1 MRRLLR
7 RRAAL
12 PGTASLDIRLALL
25 SLTALL
31 LVAPLAGCGGGSE
44 IERVVMISID
54 TLRPDF
60 LGCYDPERATT
71 PNIDALAAEGAIFT
85 DALAQGPSTAISHK
99 SIFSSLYRAVHGTGI
114 RRVPREEPVSPLEV
128 MQRAGYRTAA
138 FVGGGQLHPR
148 YGFDKGFDEYNLSV
162 AGDPRP
168 LETLRER
175 ARGWLEMNRK
185 EPFFLFLHTYQV
197 HAPYDPPE
205 RYRERFAG
213 WYEGDLDLSIKGWRQ
228 IYGVTDV
235 GPEVARLIRDLY
247 SAQIA
252 YVDDF
257 MGWLAEDLR
266 ELGLDDDTAIVFL
279 SDHGQ
284 SLGEGGYWGHNR
296 LHEVQLWIPLILKI
310 PGLAP
315 ARIEAPVEAIDVMP
329 TLFSLL
335 GLEPPYPFQ
344 GEDLLPRLRG
354 EAPWPAK
361 RLRIAESGHNAS
373 VRDGEWK
380 VVFKPRKRES
390 GRLVRLHGL
399 KEQRRKMAGSEVA
412 GELRRHYQKMLS
424 ESGDLRRS
432 FRGHVNPTRDAEV
445 REQLE
450 ALGYIQ

>member
-1 MRRLLR
+1 MRRPLR
-7 RRAAL
+7 RRAAP
-12 PGTASLDIRLALL
+12 PGTASLRIRLALL
-25 SLTALL
+25 SLAAAL
-31 LVAPLAGCGGGSE
+31 LVAPLAGCGGAPETGG
-44 IERVVMISID
+44 VLMISID

-60 LGCYDPERATT
+60 LGCYDPARST
-71 PNIDALAAEGAIFT
+71 PNIDALAAEGALFA

-99 SIFSSLYRAVHGTGI
+99 SIFSSLYRAVHRTGI
-114 RRVPREEPVSPLEV
+114 RRVPRQEPVSPLEV
-128 MQRAGYRTAA
+128 MQRAGFKTAA

-148 YGFDKGFDEYNLSV
+148 YGFAKGFDEYNVSE

-168 LETLRER
+168 LETLREQ
-175 ARGWLEMNRK
+175 ARGWLEAHGD

-197 HAPYDPPE
+197 HAPYDPPQP
-205 RYRERFAG
+205 YRQRFAG

-235 GPEVARLIRDLY
+235 GPEVARLVRDLY

-266 ELGLDDDTAIVFL
+266 ELGLDDETAIVFL

-284 SLGEGGYWGHNR
+284 SLGEGGVWGHNR
-296 LHEVQLWIPLILKI
+296 LYEAQLRIPLILKV

-329 TLFSLL
+329 TLFAVL
-335 GLEPPYPFQ
+335 GLEPPYRFQ
-344 GEDLLPRLRG
+344 GDNLLPRLRG
-354 EAPWPAK
+354 EAPWPER
-361 RLRIAESGHNAS
+361 RLRIAESGHYAS

-380 VVFKPRKRES
+380 IVFDAREREV

-399 KEQRRKMAGSEVA
+399 EEQRRKIAGSEKVA
-412 GELRRHYQKMLS
+412 ELRRHYQKMLS
-424 ESGDLRRS
+424 ESAELRRS
-432 FRGHVNPTRDAEV
+432 FRGHVNPTRDAGV